1 MSTQTFSYTVLKTDN
16 GTFRAGDVLSHV
28 LHQHPWSQAIILG
41 FSARDEYGA
50 CYVKLARPYAYATCT
65 GTTSPGVVTGVETY
79 TMNVT
84 NLKFENVLTA
94 AGRGSST
101 YLVTRG
107 TNQTVLTSEVLDF
120 TTTGA

>member
-1 MSTQTFSYTVLKTDN
+1 MNTQTFSHTILKTDK

-28 LHQHPWSQAIILG
+28 FHQHPWSQAIILG

-65 GTTSPGVVTGVETY
+65 GTASPGVVTGAETY

-94 AGRGSST
+94 AGSGEHP

-107 TNQTVLTSEVLDF
+107 TDQTVLASEVLDF
-120 TTTGA
+120 TTGA